1 MAYQQCLGLLASV
14 HRDNLHSATPA
25 VRRAFA
31 SFHFRPFPKMRG
43 EENHH
48 HASRWAVT
56 IFLPVLCIP
65 LFALGLQY
73 SILFFS
79 DCMDSSFFRPFC
91 RQGNQFLENNAADG
105 RFYQWRAGPSRPT
118 DVKLISLFCRARL
131 LTTPSKPVILH
142 LQSKGRWRT
151 PAEMRRNAVLSLEP
165 DPGNAGVGMRLH
177 RTYCRIPAPCG
188 CAANFLC
195 PSAGTSRR

>member
-1 MAYQQCLGLLASV
+1 MLHFLPLLPQNAGRGKSSPCLPL
-14 HRDNLHSATPA
+14 
-25 VRRAFA
+25 
-31 SFHFRPFPKMRG
+31 
-43 EENHH
+43 
-48 HASRWAVT
+48 AVT

-73 SILFFS
+73 SILLFS

-105 RFYQWRAGPSRPT
+105 RFYQWRAGAVAPYRRKIDFP
-118 DVKLISLFCRARL
+118 VFRARL

-151 PAEMRRNAVLSLEP
+151 PAEMRRNAVRSLKP

-177 RTYCRIPAPCG
+177 RTYCRISAPCR

>member
-1 MAYQQCLGLLASV
+1 MVYQQCLGLLAV
-14 HRDNLHSATPA
+14 AHRDNLHSATPA

-31 SFHFRPFPKMRG
+31 SFHCRPFPKMRG

-48 HASRWAVT
+48 HASRWRSR
-56 IFLPVLCIP
+56 FSSLCSAYRFSLSVCNI
-65 LFALGLQY
+65 AY
-73 SILFFS
+73 SSFS

-118 DVKLISLFCRARL
+118 DVKLISLFCRPHL

-151 PAEMRRNAVLSLEP
+151 PAEMRRNAVRSLEP

-188 CAANFLC
+188 CTANFLC

>member
-48 HASRWAVT
+48 HASRWRSRFSSLCSVYR
-56 IFLPVLCIP
+56 FLLSVCNIAYSFSAIAWTAASSVR
-65 LFALGLQY
+65 FAARE
-73 SILFFS
+73 I
-79 DCMDSSFFRPFC
+79 
-91 RQGNQFLENNAADG
+91 NLENNAADG

-131 LTTPSKPVILH
+131 LTTPSKPVILY

-151 PAEMRRNAVLSLEP
+151 PAEMRRNAVLSLKP

-177 RTYCRIPAPCG
+177 RTYCRIPTPCG
-188 CAANFLC
+188 CTANFLC